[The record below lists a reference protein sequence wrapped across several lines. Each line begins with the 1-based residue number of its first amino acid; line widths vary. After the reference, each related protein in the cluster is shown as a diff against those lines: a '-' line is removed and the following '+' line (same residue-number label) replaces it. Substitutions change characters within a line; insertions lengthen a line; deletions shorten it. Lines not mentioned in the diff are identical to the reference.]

1 MAGVGW
7 NKVDEKLPL
16 ARAYVKLQ
24 APYFSATLYALVPT
38 PYEGLTQIAGG
49 PLAVTERL
57 VLLYEPSWLQEI
69 SVLVLATGLGHEC
82 LHAQLRHINRG
93 KAYPDPERFN
103 KAADLFING
112 TMVKQQRSLRTKDN
126 GNQVIKQA
134 PLWEFPEWAL
144 MPEQFGFEDGLTAD
158 EYYKLLEKH
167 EAKEHSKKHQGGG
180 AGSGDG
186 KDQGAGDGSDPA
198 DGSAPGSGKG
208 KIMAGCCGGIA
219 GNPLKKDLEQ
229 SVNNTVGRSEAD
241 CRQIARKTAA
251 DIKAHLEGPGRGT
264 MPGSW
269 SELIEISETS
279 FHVPWSTKLARAT
292 RSLLGNILRGGLDYS
307 MRRPSKRSTLVGF
320 PRPGLVA
327 YEPTIWLIVDSSAS
341 MGKNNI
347 GDALRV
353 CVDVMR
359 QTGVMN
365 VWYMEADTTVQKAPT
380 RVSIR
385 DLYSTEVKGRGGTDF
400 RPAIEMAEQARPRP
414 NAVIYLSDG
423 DGYAPGKAP
432 DGITFIW
439 GIVPGSGRREPA
451 SWGETV
457 FLEDSM

>member
-1 MAGVGW
+1 MAGTGW
-7 NKVDEKLPL
+7 DRADDKLPL

-38 PYEGLTQIAGG
+38 PYVGLTQLAGG

-69 SVLVLATGLGHEC
+69 SVLTLATGLGHEC
-82 LHAQLRHINRG
+82 LHAQLKHINRG
-93 KAYPDPERFN
+93 KAYPDPKRFN
-103 KAADLFING
+103 RAADLFING
-112 TMVKQQRSLRTKDN
+112 TMANQTRSLRTKDN

-134 PLWEFPEWAL
+134 PLWDFPEWAL
-144 MPEQFGFEDGLTAD
+144 MPSQFGFENGLTAD
-158 EYYKLLEKH
+158 EYYKLLEQH
-167 EAKEHSKKHQGGG
+167 EAKEHSKQKQCGCGDGDGPGQPGG
-180 AGSGDG
+180 AA
-186 KDQGAGDGSDPA
+186 Q
-198 DGSAPGSGKG
+198 G

-219 GNPLKKDLEQ
+219 GNPLQKELEQ
-229 SVNNTVGRSEAD
+229 SVNNQVGRSEAD

-264 MPGSW
+264 MPGAW
-269 SELIEISETS
+269 SELIEISDTP
-279 FHVPWSTKLARAT
+279 FHVPWTTKLARAT
-292 RSLLGNILRGGLDYS
+292 RSLLGNIQRGGMDYS

-327 YEPTIWLIVDSSAS
+327 YEPTIWLVVDSSAS
-341 MGKNNI
+341 MGKGNL

-359 QTGVMN
+359 QTGVIG
-365 VWYMEADTTVQKAPT
+365 VWYMEADTTVQKPPT
-380 RVSIR
+380 LVSVR
-385 DLYSTEVKGRGGTDF
+385 DLYRMEVKGRGGTDF
-400 RPAIEMAEQARPRP
+400 RPAIKMAEEARPRP
-414 NAVIYLSDG
+414 SAVIYLSDG
-423 DGYAPGKAP
+423 DGTAPDTPP

-439 GIVPGSGRREPA
+439 GIVPGSTRRAPA

-457 FLEDSM
+457 FLDDAV